1 MAELDLDQLYKGQ
14 PRPQRFEGLS
24 KFPSV
29 ERDFA
34 FVMSKTIKV
43 GDIVKDI
50 RKAGAGLL
58 TGVDVFD
65 VYEGD
70 KLEKGQKSVAVRLTF
85 QDKNA
90 TLQDQQIVDVSG
102 KIVESLKKQ
111 FALSLR

>member
-1 MAELDLDQLYKGQ
+1 ELDLEQLMKGQ
-14 PRPQRFEGLS
+14 PRPSKFESLS

-43 GDIVKDI
+43 GDVVREI
-50 RKAGAGLL
+50 RKAGSGLL
-58 TGVDVFD
+58 TQVEIFD

-70 KLEKGQKSVAVRLTF
+70 KLERGQKSVAVRLTF

-111 FALSLR
+111 FALTLR